1 VGELRIRE
9 NKSRAFTTGLPQ
21 CLADSSVLA
30 FNVVSGCLVDC
41 HYCKYQTKDP
51 TRADSVHLYTMLGQ
65 QVRDEL
71 ASMSRRNCLPQMVLF
86 NTVSESFFGNALA
99 NQVAGEVIEALF
111 AAGVYVNLTTKGLM
125 PRSVMEIASRSPHLI
140 TVTVNVASLSESF
153 HRLFEPRVATPADRF
168 LMIRRLREMG
178 VPVRGRIE
186 PLIPTEN
193 DSPKDIEAL
202 LARFRDVGVKDV
214 VVAYLHYGVDV
225 ANRLARRVSRVQTAL
240 LGPWYRGPNG
250 ETVHLVDK
258 EYRKRK
264 YAEFKQIAQRYSM
277 RLLVCA
283 CRNADIFSGRCFVM
297 PAPIKAPE
305 KKVLFKE

>member
-1 VGELRIRE
+1 MGELRISE
-9 NKSRAFTTGLPQ
+9 KKSRAFTSGLPQ
-21 CLADSSVLA
+21 CLADAGVLA
-30 FNVVSGCLVDC
+30 FNVVSGCPVDC

-51 TRADSVHLYTMLGQ
+51 SRADVVHLYTLLGQ
-65 QVRDEL
+65 QARDEL
-71 ASMSRRNCLPQMVLF
+71 ASLARRGSLPNMVLF

-99 NQVAGEVIEALF
+99 NRVAGEALEALF
-111 AAGVYVNLTTKGLM
+111 SAGVYVNLTTKGIM
-125 PRSVMEIASRSPHLI
+125 PRSVMDIASRYPHLI

-153 HRLFEPRVATPADRF
+153 HRLFEPRVAMPDDRF
-168 LMIRRLREMG
+168 HMIRRLRELG

-186 PLIPTEN
+186 PLVPTEN
-193 DSPKDIEAL
+193 DSAKDLEPL
-202 LARFRDVGVKDV
+202 LARFREVGVKDV

-264 YAEFKQIAQRYSM
+264 YTEFKQIAQRYSM

-283 CRNADIFSGRCFVM
+283 CRNADIYSGRCFVM
-297 PAPIKAPE
+297 PAPIQGPE
-305 KKVLFKE
+305 KKKLL

>member
-1 VGELRIRE
+1 MGELLIRE

-21 CLADSSVLA
+21 CLVDSRVLA
-30 FNVVSGCLVDC
+30 FNVVSGCPVDC
-41 HYCKYQTKDP
+41 HYCKYQTKD
-51 TRADSVHLYTMLGQ
+51 TSRADTVHLYTMLGR
-65 QVRDEL
+65 QVREEL
-71 ASMSRRNCLPQMVLF
+71 ASMTRRDCLPQMVLF

-99 NQVAGEVIEALF
+99 NQVAGEVLEALF
-111 AAGVYVNLTTKGLM
+111 AAGVYVNLTTKGIM
-125 PRSVMEIASRSPHLI
+125 PRSVMEIAARNPHLV

-153 HRLFEPRVATPADRF
+153 HRLFEPRVATPEDRF
-168 LMIRRLREMG
+168 QMIRRLRELG

-186 PLIPTEN
+186 PLVPTEN
-193 DSPKDIEAL
+193 DSPKDIESL
-202 LARFRDVGVKDV
+202 LARFREVGIRDV
-214 VVAYLHYGVDV
+214 VVAYLHYGLDV

-264 YAEFKQIAQRYSM
+264 YADFKQIAQKYSM

-283 CRNADIFSGRCFVM
+283 CRNADIYSGRCFVM
-297 PAPIKAPE
+297 PAPLKSPE
-305 KKVLFKE
+305 KKKLFKE